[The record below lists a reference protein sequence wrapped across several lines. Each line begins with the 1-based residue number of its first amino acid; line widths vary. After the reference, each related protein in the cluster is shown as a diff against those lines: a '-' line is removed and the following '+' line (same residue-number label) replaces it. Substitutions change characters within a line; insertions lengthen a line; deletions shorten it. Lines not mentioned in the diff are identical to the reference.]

1 MVNATKKQLDDVEA
15 KLIKKY
21 DDIEAKLI
29 KKYDAKIRDMEAE
42 FKRQLNEAK
51 KQFSKTV
58 EDKMAVMFDLVKTK
72 DVEIEKL
79 IREIAGLG
87 ASLEHI
93 SSDTAELGK
102 KINNNAAVI
111 RIATQ
116 EVKKVEQKATD
127 LEDRSR
133 RSNLVFFNI
142 PEENRENCFA
152 KINKILETSEIQQ
165 PSAPFNFDRAHRLGR
180 FKPEA
185 RRPRPII
192 VKFTYF
198 LDKEYVLRNASKLR
212 DLTDMNVNVS
222 EDFSRTTLD
231 VHKQLA
237 THAKFAKASNSIN
250 NFNIKYR
257 RVVARYTLNDDKFVY
272 KTFSLNFIEEHPTNW
287 FSLKEGSSE

>member
-1 MVNATKKQLDDVEA
+1 MAQGRLDINIISSDLPGETVSSPERDRRSTEYMQVVRQLLEGKEIEYRGEFIDLKIGPPRVRTVSGHCPNYYFGGFSEEA
-15 KLIKKY
+15 KNV
-21 DDIEAKLI
+21 A
-29 KKYDAKIRDMEAE
+29 AAEAE
-42 FKRQLNEAK
+42 VFLTWPDTVSEV
-51 KQFSKTV
+51 SKTV

-142 PEENRENCFA
+142 PEE
-152 KINKILETSEIQQ
+152 I
-165 PSAPFNFDRAHRLGR
+165 
-180 FKPEA
+180 
-185 RRPRPII
+185 
-192 VKFTYF
+192 
-198 LDKEYVLRNASKLR
+198 
-212 DLTDMNVNVS
+212 
-222 EDFSRTTLD
+222 
-231 VHKQLA
+231 
-237 THAKFAKASNSIN
+237 
-250 NFNIKYR
+250 
-257 RVVARYTLNDDKFVY
+257 
-272 KTFSLNFIEEHPTNW
+272 
-287 FSLKEGSSE
+287 

>member
-133 RSNLVFFNI
+133 RSN
-142 PEENRENCFA
+142 C
-152 KINKILETSEIQQ
+152 
-165 PSAPFNFDRAHRLGR
+165 
-180 FKPEA
+180 
-185 RRPRPII
+185 
-192 VKFTYF
+192 
-198 LDKEYVLRNASKLR
+198 
-212 DLTDMNVNVS
+212 
-222 EDFSRTTLD
+222 
-231 VHKQLA
+231 HK
-237 THAKFAKASNSIN
+237 
-250 NFNIKYR
+250 Y
-257 RVVARYTLNDDKFVY
+257 
-272 KTFSLNFIEEHPTNW
+272 
-287 FSLKEGSSE
+287 